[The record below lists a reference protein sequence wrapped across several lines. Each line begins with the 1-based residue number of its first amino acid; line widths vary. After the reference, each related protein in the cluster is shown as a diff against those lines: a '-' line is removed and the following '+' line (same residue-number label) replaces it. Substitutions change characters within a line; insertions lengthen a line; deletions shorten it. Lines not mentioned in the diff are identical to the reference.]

1 MFCEYCGKEVEN
13 NAAFCPHCGMA
24 LATDPFA
31 SAKSTIKGVTE
42 KIKNTPI
49 SIPQI
54 DLPKPVSNTPV
65 QPSVVM
71 GTALAEGEVI
81 VKRYNCADVRGV
93 KGYLTVTN
101 KRLLFNASGGNSR
114 YNQEVTLSS
123 VSGLT
128 CYKGTNYDLKLIII
142 GVIIALLGILIM
154 TATGGG
160 GYYGYS
166 SGGGAGSAFGILLII
181 VGGLLVFL
189 GIRTAF
195 QIAVYAK
202 DVTISPIVVGE
213 GPKSILGN
221 SALFAVA
228 STPTPD
234 TDIMLSE
241 LGAMVQDLQ
250 SMGDLAIEKWQ
261 NRVDPRYLPSL

>member
-13 NAAFCPHCGMA
+13 NAEFCPHCGMA
-24 LATDPFA
+24 LANDSIA
-31 SAKSTIKGVTE
+31 STIKGVTE
-42 KIKNTPI
+42 RFKKPDFSEPKLDPPKTVINTP
-49 SIPQI
+49 QQTAGTTGVI
-54 DLPKPVSNTPV
+54 D
-65 QPSVVM
+65 
-71 GTALAEGEVI
+71 TALAEGEVI

-128 CYKGTNYDLKLIII
+128 CYKGTNFDLKLIII
-142 GVIIALLGILIM
+142 GAICALLGIAFLSM
-154 TATGGG
+154 AGNSFG
-160 GYYGYS
+160 
-166 SGGGAGSAFGILLII
+166 SGAMQMMGFIFLAI
-181 VGGLLVFL
+181 GGLLIFL
-189 GIRTAF
+189 GIRSAF

-202 DVTISPIVVGE
+202 DVSISPIVVGE
-213 GPKSILGN
+213 GPKSLIGN
-221 SALFAVA
+221 SALFAIA
-228 STPTPD
+228 STPTAD

-241 LGAMVQDLQ
+241 LGALVQDLQ

-261 NRVDPRYLPSL
+261 NRFNPQDLPSL

>member
-13 NAAFCPHCGMA
+13 NAEFCPHCGMA
-24 LATDPFA
+24 LANDSIA
-31 SAKSTIKGVTE
+31 STIKGVTE
-42 KIKNTPI
+42 RFKKPDFSEPKLDPPKTVINTP
-49 SIPQI
+49 QQTAGTTGVI
-54 DLPKPVSNTPV
+54 D
-65 QPSVVM
+65 
-71 GTALAEGEVI
+71 TALAEGEVI

-128 CYKGTNYDLKLIII
+128 CYRGTNYDLRLILL
-142 GVIIALLGILIM
+142 GATIALMGMICLIGSADSALGGGFLSTLGIISVCL
-154 TATGGG
+154 
-160 GYYGYS
+160 
-166 SGGGAGSAFGILLII
+166 GAIAIF
-181 VGGLLVFL
+181 F

-195 QIAVYAK
+195 MIAVYAK
-202 DVTISPIVVGE
+202 DVSISPIVVGE
-213 GPKSILGN
+213 GPKSLIGN
-221 SALFAVA
+221 SALFAIA
-228 STPTPD
+228 STPTAD

-241 LGAMVQDLQ
+241 LGALVQDLQ

-261 NRVDPRYLPSL
+261 NRFNPQDLPSL